1 MSGLKALFNLELQ
14 DFLLLLTFWPLMAYS
29 TEKIHGDSVTA
40 VHLRAKVWVGVD
52 GKELVAKGEPPCESV
67 SCSR

>member
-1 MSGLKALFNLELQ
+1 MSGLKALSNLKLQ
-14 DFLLLLTFWPLMAYS
+14 DFLLLLTFWPLMADS
-29 TEKIHGDSVTA
+29 TEKIHGDSVT
-40 VHLRAKVWVGVD
+40 VHLRAKVSIGVD